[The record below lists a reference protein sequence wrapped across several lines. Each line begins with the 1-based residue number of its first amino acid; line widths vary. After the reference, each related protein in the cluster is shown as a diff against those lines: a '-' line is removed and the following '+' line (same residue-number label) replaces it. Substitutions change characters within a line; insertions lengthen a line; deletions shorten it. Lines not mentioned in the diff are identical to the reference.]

1 MLTREQY
8 VTESVN
14 TFLRALLTSH
24 GYGEDQ
30 VKYLEEFPHTRFEEN
45 KLDKTYVTAGFNF
58 DDPGKNAEMGS
69 NLKIRL
75 YTMEFF
81 VFGMSPTW
89 GKNVAAAVKFSLES
103 QGVIPLL
110 DIAQIERPAID
121 ALIVLGASNQHEPIA
136 EPKPWQENVWTVRL
150 QIEDIYDPAMA
161 LS

>member
-24 GYGEDQ
+24 GYGDDQ
-30 VKYLEEFPHTRFEEN
+30 VHYLEEFPHTRFKEN
-45 KLDKTYVTAGFNF
+45 PLDKTYVTAGFNF
-58 DDPGKNAEMGS
+58 DDTGKPAELGS
-69 NLKIRL
+69 NLKLRL

-81 VFGMSPTW
+81 VFGMTPTW

-103 QGVIPLL
+103 LGVIPLL
-110 DIAQIERPAID
+110 DISQLARPQID
-121 ALIVLGASNQHEPIA
+121 ALVVVGASNQHEAIA
-136 EPKPWQENVWTVRL
+136 QPLPWQENVWTVRL
-150 QIEDIYDPAMA
+150 QVEDIYNPAAA